1 VSLPFLRSGVFDA
14 QNLITIPH
22 AKLIR
27 SLGVLSATQFAVVE
41 RAVRLWLGLP
51 TTESKA

>member
-1 VSLPFLRSGVFDA
+1 MPFLKAGVFDA

-27 SLGVLSATQFAVVE
+27 VLGKLGIAQLAIVE
-41 RAVRLWLGLP
+41 RAVGRWLGLP
-51 TTESKA
+51 TSSSEA